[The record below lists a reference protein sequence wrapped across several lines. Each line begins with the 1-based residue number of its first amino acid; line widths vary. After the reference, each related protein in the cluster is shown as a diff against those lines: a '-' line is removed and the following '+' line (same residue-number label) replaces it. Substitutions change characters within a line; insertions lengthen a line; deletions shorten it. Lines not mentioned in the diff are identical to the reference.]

1 MSHLILNTNL
11 KYQNRKKTK
20 RKLSI
25 KSNNS
30 VKTKDES
37 INLDNYKEK
46 KHVTFGINFINVIDV
61 ESWKEFNF
69 DVCETDADWVK
80 VEPETKITT
89 KNNNIINNNTIK
101 NINIKKDD
109 KVSCQCKIFFSI
121 IVL

>member
-11 KYQNRKKTK
+11 KYQNRGKTK

-46 KHVTFGINFINVIDV
+46 KTCNFWN
-61 ESWKEFNF
+61 KFYKCN
-69 DVCETDADWVK
+69 
-80 VEPETKITT
+80 
-89 KNNNIINNNTIK
+89 
-101 NINIKKDD
+101 
-109 KVSCQCKIFFSI
+109 
-121 IVL
+121 

>member
-30 VKTKDES
+30 VKNKDES

-109 KVSCQCKIFFSI
+109 KVSCQCKIF
-121 IVL
+121 